1 MDITNFDTSAL
12 YKSAENVKKTPIPDE
27 KVYDLIDI
35 VDYNDVYKYAGN
47 QIGYV
52 TKYPEYAT
60 WRDNEDYYAQQ
71 QSFLGKMKAGGIG
84 MLSLAASSFANQ
96 FANNKVMFDAA
107 KEGRWTELFDNP
119 AAEGLAQKMTAM
131 SYLNPIYETREQQ
144 QMRDLKGDTALENS
158 WLSLKQYVPFSGR
171 AANSYASL
179 GQQLGFTVGTIAY
192 LAAETAALGAATS
205 YMGGAAG
212 WAKVPLNL
220 QKAFKAIGFSK
231 NIGKVEDVAKTALK
245 GYGTVAQGRNLIKQ
259 GQMLEKGFNYGI
271 SGLQQFRTTIA
282 EGGMEAA
289 MSAMEYKEERLKE
302 YEDKGIDPTEA
313 DILDIEESAR
323 KIGNLTLNSN
333 IGILS
338 ITNALTLGKF
348 FYRGVSKTRVK
359 NPITDLI
366 KPVIKDGSLTTMT
379 TKELAMESG
388 KLGLVKFYGKKALG
402 LAKNSTWE
410 GIEEISQGIASKSAK
425 RYVEQME
432 NPAYDTFMTF
442 GGVAVDELKDSLKSR
457 EGWDEFWAG
466 FLTGVPITA
475 AGAAKDRITGE
486 TKAQEERLQQAKID
500 IQRAIDKLPLDQQ
513 QKAAEAV
520 NPHTNRNISNG
531 LVNFLTGYQSV
542 EAANKG
548 DVKKAKDFEEEGKA
562 EFFYTMMKYGMLD
575 ETVDQMGD
583 LMEEV
588 KESDPETFK
597 AQMGNRTVQEVKD
610 TLKRDGKAYDEF
622 FTSIDKKIGNPYDG
636 VKDKAKYVAYEK
648 AKQLYTNLKFFG
660 YDSTNRANALRQ
672 EISEQSDFNQLVL
685 EALIDPQ
692 NINDKINQ
700 LKADILSAQESEIA
714 YTEAQKEQMNR
725 DLKALEKIQQLSF
738 DKKGNY
744 KLNRSEL
751 GIVKEVVKTLYGKSY
766 NIDAELEKKILDIIT
781 LEDEAALLRHTVNSL
796 DNEEYFDKFA
806 QSWMGVALKSK
817 SMLQIDPTER
827 TPERQV
833 ERKEEEKSR
842 IESLSNKDLEKE
854 IDSTEGG
861 AAANQILENNKD
873 KITFDPANQKYK
885 IGEAE
890 FDTLKEALDS
900 VIESLPEADKAA
912 FSTDT
917 LSEAVKENFK
927 RKNEGIYNKTKAT
940 QDNEADLRPPL
951 KTTEDALREANKE
964 KKGFFIGS
972 PSAIVAHFFDYVVS
986 KFWKAD
992 TANDILGKWL
1002 KLDSEEDV
1010 SPYVSQ
1016 KRTEY
1021 DAIIDD
1027 TNVGEDYNLV
1037 SISLSDPNAI
1047 LGNRTAEQYNKEAVY
1062 TQVIVDENTGR
1073 VFIFVKPDVEVGFAV
1088 ENDLGL
1094 KVKVT
1099 QRQGFQIVEDI
1110 DGVNLLSPYNAE
1122 FNKRENKVALNRL
1135 KKGDSVELRVAN
1147 NEYNQTLKA
1156 DKKSGKISED
1166 EYYANLAIEVRTDGL
1181 LIGILRR
1188 SDFLFDNPKQQ
1199 EAIEQFRDVLQIKLN
1214 TTSLGGSLGF
1224 VMFKQHNTGRG
1235 YNIDGNGE
1243 AQATSVNEFMDAAKS
1258 YGHKVEVF
1266 VAEEV
1271 NKVVDKNG
1279 NDVTSK
1285 LDRGNFKKGQAY
1297 MRVSSKDGLVHTVA
1311 VTLEGGKPLTQENL
1325 NEEDILDRLQTVLD
1339 PKTPIIS
1346 KRAILDLSKLYG
1358 AEQTNRFE
1366 DLDTDIQN
1374 EIDANDGE
1382 FTFEH
1387 NNGSQ
1392 VTLYDAKVDENGTV
1406 SGKVVPNIEA
1416 EERTAPPLKTKK
1428 QRQQEDDTLD
1438 LTEGI
1443 SNKEY
1448 KRRIKLVTEG
1458 EASSPLDF
1466 ILRMI
1471 VEGNGLSA
1479 KYLKDKLGY
1488 TQKDNPALTVLITAS
1503 RKGMINT
1510 AEGWYEAM
1518 PEGLQEQMD
1527 SIDFE
1532 NMLLNEL
1539 AALGSK
1545 KSTVNR
1551 LYQMTS
1557 EYQKALE
1564 ARTQSEFIEKELDP
1578 YDGLT
1583 EEEINEIVEEQ
1594 EAADQEPSDEAYY
1607 DLLAQEEKL
1616 RLESASYKLSEIERV
1631 IPKQA
1636 TQEEMIGGA
1645 AETTQQDSDVEF
1657 KPEDFDMV
1665 GSGKT
1670 NDTGFAGFKLY
1681 QGKGQNNRNLTDKEL
1696 NILDQLVNLYIEQVA
1711 KGNMTIPEVIAE
1723 LTRRGYVLKLPEL
1736 QQLRDYIASVTN
1748 PNVPK
1753 IGNNKDSFTDW
1764 RQKKVNGESAQETSA
1779 DLSRQGV
1786 FTPTESYTDA
1796 EGNPIPVGPEM
1807 ITSGEEM
1814 LEEEVV
1820 EEDPNAF
1827 PENGTK
1833 PEKKKWVETSGQKG
1847 VTYQLDDNTSITV
1860 TNRQDGATEV
1870 VQQTGDVKAA
1880 YTIKNGKRTYKK
1892 GRSFTQKEMNN
1903 PSNKLLLEV
1912 YDATKDGTVGFKE
1925 KVFLLRHADKINTL
1939 VRRRDNRTAK
1949 ADFNRSKSGM
1959 LEGFAFFLQTL
1970 GVDAQVVIGLL
1981 YDIYRASVEQGN
1993 PYNYV
1998 DDLLADTPLT
2008 DSQRTAIEAY
2018 LTPATSILLW
2028 AYITQADAVKGLR
2041 RNNAFK
2047 SFRESEQRQRE
2058 LQDYIDSLKEADKVT
2073 RRAKEYILDRTVKPF
2088 VNEDDD
2094 DTLQFVYYDALKY
2107 LSKEALTNILEK
2119 LQALKLNP
2127 EKLSNLTDF
2136 LKEAAK
2142 NNVEVVIN
2150 SANLFYFTRVAKK
2163 SLGRELTV
2171 DDKVKLM
2178 IEADNIN
2185 QGLVLNEKDGFY
2197 VSVPEEIKIEDENT
2211 LKQIWNLQKLFL
2223 SLGFE
2228 VSEQGL
2234 MKYHFINENFDGLQ
2248 ERALTERLFQD
2259 NTLFD
2264 SNTVIDK
2271 EDTTKEGKLVKPNE
2285 KIKSATITIDNNV
2298 YRKVA
2303 DGYYISANESMNA
2316 LELKEYLAKKGIKGK
2331 DYLMAQNALTSIKK
2345 ATNKNK
2351 NEITCE

>member
-1 MDITNFDTSAL
+1 MPLLNDNTNVPAITQNTRKLGD
-12 YKSAENVKKTPIPDE
+12 VRTPFE
-27 KVYDLIDI
+27 E
-35 VDYNDVYKYAGN
+35 VYKYAGD

-52 TKYPEYAT
+52 TRYPEYNPY
-60 WRDNEDYYAQQ
+60 RDNEEYYAQRQ
-71 QSFLGKMKAGGIG
+71 TGLEKAGNTLKGLVTLG
-84 MLSLAASSFANQ
+84 AGAFVQQAAELPVMVSSAVQGDWGN
-96 FANNKVMFDAA
+96 M
-107 KEGRWTELFDNP
+107 TENP
-119 AAEGLAQKMTAM
+119 FSEGLAQRMTAM
-131 SYLNPIYETREQQ
+131 SDLNPLYETRQQ
-144 QMRDLKGDTALENS
+144 QILRDQKAASTLGNA
-158 WLSLKQYVPFSGR
+158 WLSLKQFVPFTGR
-171 AANSYASL
+171 AGNAWGGLA
-179 GQQLGFTVGTIAY
+179 QQLGFTLGTIGY
-192 LAAETAALGAATS
+192 LAAETAALGAVSAEL
-205 YMGGAAG
+205 GGAAG
-212 WAKVPLNL
+212 WVKLPLNL
-220 QKAFKAIGFSK
+220 QKAFKAIGFARK
-231 NIGKVEDVAKTALK
+231 LGKVDDIAKTALK
-245 GYGTVAQGRNLIKQ
+245 TGSLVAKGRPGIQAAQSLTKIKDYSLQ
-259 GQMLEKGFNYGI
+259 
-271 SGLQQFRTTIA
+271 GLQMFRTAAA
-282 EGGMEAA
+282 EGGMEGA
-289 MSAMEYKEERLKE
+289 MAAMEYKEDKLKE
-302 YEDKGIDPTEA
+302 LRDQGIIPTTA
-313 DILDIEESAR
+313 QILEIENQAKEV
-323 KIGNLTLNSN
+323 GNITLNSN
-333 IGILS
+333 IGILLAS
-338 ITNALTLGKF
+338 NALTLNKF
-348 FYRGVSKTRVK
+348 FYRGASNSIK

-366 KPVIKDGSLTTMT
+366 KPVIKNGSLTAMT
-379 TKELAMESG
+379 TKEIAMEAG
-388 KLGLVKFYGKKALG
+388 KLGVAKFYGKKVLG
-402 LAKNSTWE
+402 WGKNSLGE
-410 GIEEISQGIASKSAK
+410 GLEEISQGIASKSAK

-432 NPAYDTFMTF
+432 NPAYDTFMSY
-442 GGVAVDELKDSLKSR
+442 GGIVADEMKHSLKSR

-466 FLTGVPITA
+466 FLTGVPITVV
-475 AGAAKDRITGE
+475 GAAKERITGE
-486 TKAQEERLQQAKID
+486 TKAQEERVKQAKIE
-500 IQRAIDKLPLDQQ
+500 IQNAIDKFPLDQQ
-513 QKAAEAV
+513 QKIAEAV
-520 NPHTNRNISNG
+520 NPNTNKNISNV
-531 LVNFLTGYQSV
+531 LVNFLTGYQSI

-562 EFFYTMMKYGMLD
+562 EFFYTMMKYDMLD
-575 ETVDQMGD
+575 EMVDQMGN

-588 KESDPETFK
+588 KESDPEAFK
-597 AQMGNRTVQEVKD
+597 AQMGNRTIQEVKD
-610 TLKRDGKAYDEF
+610 SLKRDGKAYDKF
-622 FTSIDKKIGNPYDG
+622 FTSIDKKIGNPYDK

-672 EISEQSDFNQLVL
+672 EISEQSDFSQLVL

-692 NINDKINQ
+692 DINDKINQ

-806 QSWMGVALKSK
+806 QSWADIALKSK
-817 SMLQIDPTER
+817 SMLQIDPTQR
-827 TPERQV
+827 TPEKQA

-842 IESLSNKDLEKE
+842 IESLSNKDLEEE
-854 IDSTEGG
+854 INSIEGG

-873 KITFDPANQKYK
+873 KITFDPATQKYK
-885 IGEAE
+885 VGEAE

-900 VIESLPEADKAA
+900 VIESLSEEDKAA
-912 FSTDT
+912 FSSDT
-917 LSEAVKENFK
+917 LTEAVKENFK

-951 KTTEDALREANKE
+951 KTTEDALREANQE

-972 PSAIVAHFFDYVVS
+972 PSAVVAHFFDYVVS

-1010 SPYVSQ
+1010 SPYIAQ
-1016 KRTEY
+1016 KRKEY

-1027 TNVGEDYNLV
+1027 RNVGEDYNLV
-1037 SISLSDPNAI
+1037 SISLSDPNTI
-1047 LGNRTAEQYNKEAVY
+1047 LGNRTVEQYNKEAVY

-1073 VFIFVKPDVEVGFAV
+1073 VFIFVKPDVEVGFAI
-1088 ENDLGL
+1088 ENDLEL

-1099 QRQGFQIVEDI
+1099 QRQGFQIVEDT

-1135 KKGDSVELRVAN
+1135 KKGDSVELRVSN
-1147 NEYNQTLKA
+1147 NEYNKKLEA

-1166 EYYANLAIEVRTDGL
+1166 EYYANLAIEVRTDGY

-1199 EAIEQFRDVLQIKLN
+1199 EAIEQFRDVLQRKLN
-1214 TTSLGGSLGF
+1214 TTALGGSLGY

-1235 YNIDGNGE
+1235 YNINENGE

-1297 MRVSSKDGLVHTVA
+1297 MRVTSKDGLVHTVA
-1311 VTLEGGKPLTQENL
+1311 VTLEDGKPLTQESL

-1358 AEQTNRFE
+1358 AQQTNKFE

-1382 FTFEH
+1382 VTFEH

-1406 SGKVVPNIEA
+1406 SGKVVPKIEVDD
-1416 EERTAPPLKTKK
+1416 RTAPPPKTKK
-1428 QRQQEDDTLD
+1428 QKQQEDETLD

-1448 KRRIKLVTEG
+1448 QRRRKLVTEG
-1458 EASSPLDF
+1458 EATSPLDY
-1466 ILRMI
+1466 ILRTI
-1471 VEGNGLSA
+1471 VEGRGLSA
-1479 KYLKDKLGY
+1479 KYLKDRLGY
-1488 TQKDNPALTVLITAS
+1488 TQKDNPALTFLITAAK
-1503 RKGMINT
+1503 KGVSNT
-1510 AEGWYEAM
+1510 AEDWYEAM
-1518 PEGLQEQMD
+1518 PEGLQETID
-1527 SIDFE
+1527 AIDFE
-1532 NMLLNEL
+1532 NMLLEEL
-1539 AALGSK
+1539 AALKSK
-1545 KSTVNR
+1545 KDAVNK
-1551 LYQMTS
+1551 LYEMTL
-1557 EYQKALE
+1557 EYQEALE
-1564 ARTQSEFIEKELDP
+1564 ARRQADFIEKELDP
-1578 YDGLT
+1578 YYGLT
-1583 EEEINEIVEEQ
+1583 EEEINEIVGQQLE
-1594 EAADQEPSDEAYY
+1594 DSQEPTDEAYY

-1616 RLESASYKLSEIERV
+1616 RLESVSYKLSEIERV

-1636 TQEEMIGGA
+1636 TQEEMIEEEVA
-1645 AETTQQDSDVEF
+1645 AE
-1657 KPEDFDMV
+1657 
-1665 GSGKT
+1665 
-1670 NDTGFAGFKLY
+1670 
-1681 QGKGQNNRNLTDKEL
+1681 
-1696 NILDQLVNLYIEQVA
+1696 
-1711 KGNMTIPEVIAE
+1711 
-1723 LTRRGYVLKLPEL
+1723 
-1736 QQLRDYIASVTN
+1736 
-1748 PNVPK
+1748 
-1753 IGNNKDSFTDW
+1753 
-1764 RQKKVNGESAQETSA
+1764 
-1779 DLSRQGV
+1779 
-1786 FTPTESYTDA
+1786 
-1796 EGNPIPVGPEM
+1796 
-1807 ITSGEEM
+1807 
-1814 LEEEVV
+1814 EEEVVV

-1833 PEKKKWVETSGQKG
+1833 TEKKKWVETSGQKG

-1860 TNRQDGATEV
+1860 TNRKDGVTEV
-1870 VQQTGDVKAA
+1870 VEQTGDVKAA
-1880 YTIKNGKRTYKK
+1880 YTIKDGKRTYKK
-1892 GRSFTQKEMNN
+1892 GRSFTQKEMEN
-1903 PSNKLLLEV
+1903 PSNELLLEV

-1939 VRRRDNRTAK
+1939 VRRRDNRTTK
-1949 ADFNRSKSGM
+1949 ADFNRSKAGM

-1970 GVDAQVVIGLL
+1970 GVSADTVIGLL
-1981 YDIYRASVEQGN
+1981 YDTYRQSVEAGN

-2008 DSQRTAIEAY
+2008 DAQRNAIEAY

-2028 AYITQADAVKGLR
+2028 AYVTQADAVKGLT

-2058 LQDYIDSLKEADKVT
+2058 LQEYIDSLKEADKVT

-2094 DTLQFVYYDALKY
+2094 ETLQFVYYDALKY
-2107 LSKEALTNILEK
+2107 LPKEALTNILEK